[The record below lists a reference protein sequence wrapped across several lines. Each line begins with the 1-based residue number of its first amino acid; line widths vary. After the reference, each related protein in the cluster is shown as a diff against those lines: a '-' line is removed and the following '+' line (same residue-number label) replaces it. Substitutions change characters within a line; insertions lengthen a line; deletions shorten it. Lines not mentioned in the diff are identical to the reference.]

1 MHNSNNIM
9 KLDEA
14 KYKFIQEWG
23 VLGSNWGINRA
34 MAQIQALLLLSPH
47 SLTTD
52 EIMEELKMSRGNA
65 NMNIRALMDWGLVF
79 KEFKP
84 GERKEYFY
92 TEKDVWNIT
101 KQVAAE
107 RRKREILPV
116 KDMLTEIESTELDE
130 SAEALEFKKVTGEIS
145 LFVNKMDRLVE
156 KVSKSDK
163 HWFLKI
169 LMKLVK

>member
-1 MHNSNNIM
+1 M

-14 KYKFIQEWG
+14 KYRFIQEWG

-34 MAQIQALLLLSPH
+34 MAQIQAILLLSPE

-52 EIMEELKMSRGNA
+52 EIMEGLKMSRGNV
-65 NMNIRALMDWGLVF
+65 NMNVRALMDWGLVF

-116 KDMLTEIESTELDE
+116 KDMLALIEGVELDK
-130 SAEALEFKKVTGEIS
+130 SNEAKEFKKVTDEIS
-145 LFVNKMDRLVE
+145 LFINKMDKVVE
-156 KVSKSDK
+156 KVSRSDK
-163 HWFLKI
+163 NWFLKI
-169 LMKLVK
+169 LMKLV

>member
-1 MHNSNNIM
+1 M

-14 KYKFIQEWG
+14 KYRFIQEWG

-34 MAQIQALLLLSPH
+34 MAQIQAILLLSPE

-52 EIMEELKMSRGNA
+52 EIMEGLKMSRGNV
-65 NMNIRALMDWGLVF
+65 NMNVRALMDWGLVF

-116 KDMLTEIESTELDE
+116 KEMLSLIEGVELDK
-130 SAEALEFKKVTGEIS
+130 SDEAKEFKKVTDEIS
-145 LFVNKMDRLVE
+145 LFINKMDKMVE

-163 HWFLKI
+163 NWFLKI
-169 LMKLVK
+169 LMKLV

>member
-1 MHNSNNIM
+1 M

-14 KYKFIQEWG
+14 KYRFIQEWG

-34 MAQIQALLLLSPH
+34 MAQIQAILLLSPE

-52 EIMEELKMSRGNA
+52 EIMEGLKMSRGNV
-65 NMNIRALMDWGLVF
+65 NMNVRALMDWGLVF

-116 KDMLTEIESTELDE
+116 KDMLSLIEGVELNE
-130 SAEALEFKKVTGEIS
+130 SVEAKEFKKVTDEIS
-145 LFVNKMDRLVE
+145 LFINKMDRVVE

-163 HWFLKI
+163 NWFLKI
-169 LMKLVK
+169 LMKLV